1 MLENDAINNQA
12 FQIFVEEIKQKIKTA
27 QYHALQA
34 VNKEQITLYWEIGK
48 LIVERQMQY
57 GWGKSIVESLAKE
70 LQWTFPNASG
80 FSVQNLW
87 YMRQLFVEYSPSK
100 LLQPMVGEINWSKQL
115 IIMSKCKD
123 KHQRFFYIEMTHR
136 HAWSLPKKI
145 SQFFPSRQE
154 FIDRI
159 ESITIALK
167 NKNK

>member
-12 FQIFVEEIKQKIKTA
+12 FQVFVEEIKQKIKTA

-70 LQWTFPNASG
+70 LQWTFPNSSG

-87 YMRQLFVEYSPSK
+87 YMRQLFVEYSPINFSNQWLEKLIGLNNSLSCQNVKMSINAFFTSK
-100 LLQPMVGEINWSKQL
+100 
-115 IIMSKCKD
+115 
-123 KHQRFFYIEMTHR
+123 
-136 HAWSLPKKI
+136 
-145 SQFFPSRQE
+145 
-154 FIDRI
+154 
-159 ESITIALK
+159 
-167 NKNK
+167 